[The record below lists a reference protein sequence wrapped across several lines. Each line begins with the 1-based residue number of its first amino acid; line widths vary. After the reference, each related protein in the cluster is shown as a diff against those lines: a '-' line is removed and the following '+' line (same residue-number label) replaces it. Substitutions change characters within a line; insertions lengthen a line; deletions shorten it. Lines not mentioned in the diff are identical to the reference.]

1 MILAIVDDLLFR
13 SKFEA
18 IAAQLGTPL
27 TIAADVG
34 PALRPGSGWSR
45 VLIDLN
51 LSRGDALAM
60 IRTLRAA
67 YPDMPVVG
75 YASHSQHELQQQALE
90 AGCTKVLPRSAF
102 VQRLPELLSDDVTP
116 RYWAGDDGDSRNTSK

>member
-13 SKFEA
+13 SKFET

-27 TIAADVG
+27 TIAADAG
-34 PALRPGSGWSR
+34 PALRSGSGWSR

-51 LSRGDALAM
+51 LSRGNALAM
-60 IRTLRAA
+60 IRSLRAVH
-67 YPDMPVVG
+67 PDMPVIG
-75 YASHSQHELQQQALE
+75 YASHVQHELQQQALE

-102 VQRLPELLSDDVTP
+102 VQQLPALLSDDAEP
-116 RYWAGDDGDSRNTSK
+116 RAHAQSG